1 MESQI
6 THPHIPVQ
14 LKYSLSELRPL
25 SGVVYFPPYREET
38 LPVFVM
44 VNSPRAWNL
53 MKSSSE
59 NQGRKLET
67 LQAEAGSGSVE
78 ISLAGPFA
86 QGLLCSSE
94 N

>member
-1 MESQI
+1 
-6 THPHIPVQ
+6 
-14 LKYSLSELRPL
+14 
-25 SGVVYFPPYREET
+25 
-38 LPVFVM
+38 
-44 VNSPRAWNL
+44 

-86 QGLLCSSE
+86 HSRASLQLRKLRPESM
-94 N
+94 